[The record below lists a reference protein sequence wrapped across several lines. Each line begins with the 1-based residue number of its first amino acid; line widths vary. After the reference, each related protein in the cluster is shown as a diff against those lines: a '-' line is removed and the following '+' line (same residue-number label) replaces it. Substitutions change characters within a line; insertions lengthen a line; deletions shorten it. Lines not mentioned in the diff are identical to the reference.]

1 MGAAGEGRGRARR
14 DQVRIVLI
22 WITGWMF
29 V

>member
-1 MGAAGEGRGRARR
+1 MGAAGEGRGRARCA
-14 DQVRIVLI
+14 QVRIVLI